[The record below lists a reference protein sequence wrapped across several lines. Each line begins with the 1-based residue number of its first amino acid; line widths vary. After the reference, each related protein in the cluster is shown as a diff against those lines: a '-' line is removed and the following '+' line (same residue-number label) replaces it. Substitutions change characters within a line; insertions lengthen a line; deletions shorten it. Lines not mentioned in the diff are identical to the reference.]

1 MIYVKSLLCGL
12 AALTLYAL
20 LAGALGALFLFF
32 TMPKLPDLVGDSG
45 FVGANTIWIP
55 TWPLFAGAVVVFAAV
70 FYWSFRRF
78 AKQNV
83 P

>member
-12 AALTLYAL
+12 GALILYGL
-20 LAGALGALFLFF
+20 LAGALGAMFLFF
-32 TMPKLPDLVGDSG
+32 TMPKLPDLADGSG
-45 FVGANTIWIP
+45 FVGASTIWIP
-55 TWPLFAGAVVVFAAV
+55 TWPLLGGAVVVFAAV